1 MTVAIELTVYPLS
14 EVLQAFF
21 SLAGPVMGY
30 AMAGSIAYLF
40 LRASLKWMNLL

>member
-1 MTVAIELTVYPLS
+1 MAVAIELTLYPLS
-14 EVLQAFF
+14 EVLQGVFA
-21 SLAGPVMGY
+21 LAGPVMGY